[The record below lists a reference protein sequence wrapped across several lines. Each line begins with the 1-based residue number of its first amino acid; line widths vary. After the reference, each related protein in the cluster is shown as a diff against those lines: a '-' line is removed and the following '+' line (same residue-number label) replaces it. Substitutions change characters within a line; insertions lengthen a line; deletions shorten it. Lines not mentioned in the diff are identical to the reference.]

1 MEYNIELLRESAILD
16 YQEALSGKLTIDP
29 DKLFMES
36 CIDAG
41 FTMDEAV
48 DAALQKIRLY
58 ISEEAK
64 ICKRLAKET
73 QKAIKK
79 RDWETAVKTSQKRLA
94 HLENLEKRADDID
107 DDEIYILQ
115 MESMA
120 KAFVLTTIIS
130 MILVK
135 IADGIVPGSGWLI
148 DAFKKYIQK
157 FKFKDFRKSL
167 SAGGGILNFARD
179 LLTPILTIAGFSKK
193 VSNKLVSS
201 KTKKWQK
208 NRNGDINREVNEG
221 RPDLSTMS
229 VSRTEAKTRFRK
241 MIEAQKQEIAVLKA
255 NMNAAKSGGTNT
267 PESRKDMNETVYIT
281 ISPDDINEAAGSAL
295 SSIKSKIA
303 RFGKAIAA
311 VATIGAGIA
320 AASFG
325 TAVTVPIVLVLVLGF
340 AAASGMKKMMHG
352 DISANDMSKM
362 YKLLKKAEDGTA
374 TNSDYMYILDMYSWA
389 VGLFDVPVDKYFREA
404 HTEPSEIE
412 KIKTILNLFKK
423 HGNVSDK
430 KVVDSFVKKLKSGNI
445 AVPKSFVSE
454 NCFMYYD
461 KQDEAFYLAY
471 IDRENEDFVTE
482 RAGTY
487 QELERSSIKYING
500 LRKKGKLQKEI
511 DKFLQMQPDAEGMI
525 RKNKS
530 TMSVV
535 YESVAILT
543 ESDTTTVDM
552 EILQEAK
559 LKAAARNKLPDSAFG
574 IPEDRKYPLND
585 AAHVKAAIKMFSH
598 CPDAKKSALAK
609 RIVSAMSK
617 FGVDVTFDEKSP
629 MYNYVPKKY
638 KK

>member
-58 ISEEAK
+58 MSEEAK

-157 FKFKDFRKSL
+157 FRFKDFRKSL

-179 LLTPILTIAGFSKK
+179 LLAPILTIAGFSKK
-193 VSNKLVSS
+193 VSNKMVSS

-255 NMNAAKSGGTNT
+255 NMNAPKKQESVKNESVILYESAALISSGC
-267 PESRKDMNETVYIT
+267 
-281 ISPDDINEAAGSAL
+281 
-295 SSIKSKIA
+295 
-303 RFGKAIAA
+303 
-311 VATIGAGIA
+311 
-320 AASFG
+320 
-325 TAVTVPIVLVLVLGF
+325 
-340 AAASGMKKMMHG
+340 
-352 DISANDMSKM
+352 
-362 YKLLKKAEDGTA
+362 
-374 TNSDYMYILDMYSWA
+374 
-389 VGLFDVPVDKYFREA
+389 
-404 HTEPSEIE
+404 
-412 KIKTILNLFKK
+412 
-423 HGNVSDK
+423 SDK
-430 KVVDSFVKKLKSGNI
+430 
-445 AVPKSFVSE
+445 
-454 NCFMYYD
+454 
-461 KQDEAFYLAY
+461 
-471 IDRENEDFVTE
+471 
-482 RAGTY
+482 
-487 QELERSSIKYING
+487 
-500 LRKKGKLQKEI
+500 
-511 DKFLQMQPDAEGMI
+511 
-525 RKNKS
+525 
-530 TMSVV
+530 
-535 YESVAILT
+535 
-543 ESDTTTVDM
+543 M

-559 LKAAARNKLPDSAFG
+559 LKAAARNELPDSAFG

-598 CPDAKKSALAK
+598 CPDAKKAALAK

-617 FGVDVTFDEKSP
+617 FGVDITFDEKSP

-638 KK
+638 QK